1 METQAIQD
9 LEVVNQ
15 LSAEDKVLVVTKGG
29 EVVLAKKELFKSGG
43 GATTP
48 SGNGVKKYATDEEAN
63 AETHEE
69 LWSRSNLRRI
79 KNPQKL
85 KMGSYQNYHTSRDQ
99 KSLSYRSRSSKNR

>member
-29 EVVLAKKELFKSGG
+29 EVVLAKKELFKSEGST
-43 GATTP
+43 TTP

-69 LWSRSNLRRI
+69 YDLAVI
-79 KNPQKL
+79 
-85 KMGSYQNYHTSRDQ
+85 
-99 KSLSYRSRSSKNR
+99 